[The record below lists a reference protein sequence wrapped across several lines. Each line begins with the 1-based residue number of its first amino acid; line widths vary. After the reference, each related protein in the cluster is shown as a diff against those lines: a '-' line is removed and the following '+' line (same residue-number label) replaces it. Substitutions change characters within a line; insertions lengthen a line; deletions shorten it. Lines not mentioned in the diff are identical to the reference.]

1 MKAKFSSYKLQNLIQ
16 FALVL
21 GIIIVAN
28 IISSFLFTRIDL
40 TADKRYTISRAT
52 RQLIRN
58 IDEPMMFKVY
68 LEGDMPSNYKRLRN
82 ETREMLVEF
91 KAYNNDI
98 IFDFIDPNDA
108 PDRAT
113 SNALQEQLYNKGLI
127 PRQITATAQGKVSSQ
142 IIFAGAIVSYQGREF
157 PMAIFQNQLGRS
169 EEEMIN
175 NSIQQLEYTFA
186 STIKV
191 LTTETKPTVAFTTGH
206 GELTEI
212 QSYGAAF
219 AMSPF
224 YNVDRVELDGKGSAL
239 FQIDPR
245 DSKRL
250 RPRFDAIIIAKP
262 DSAFSRMDGFLI
274 DQFIMYGGKV
284 LWFVD
289 PVFASMDSLQDTGST
304 LGLRRHL
311 GIEQQLFNYGVRL
324 NTNLIKDLNCLPIPL
339 NTQPAGA
346 RPEFQLFPWFFSPLL
361 TPSSDHPIVKN
372 LNDIRTEFISSLD
385 TVETPGVKKTIL
397 LTTSR
402 YSKTENSPVPISTTL
417 ALEKQN
423 PELYREQHL
432 PVAVLLEGEFPS
444 FWESLP
450 QPSGESALVKID
462 RSENNKML
470 VVADGDIIRNQT
482 QRDQEGQVRPLPLG
496 FDRYTQT
503 QFGNQ
508 DFLLNALNYILDD
521 SRLLEARTKDFKIRR
536 LDPNKLENTALIL
549 KWQIINVAGPIMLI
563 VVAGAL
569 IIFFRKKRYAIRS
582 GKAKT

>member
-1 MKAKFSSYKLQNLIQ
+1 MKARLSSYKLQNLIQ

-52 RQLIRN
+52 RDLIRN

-82 ETREMLVEF
+82 ETREMLIEF
-91 KAYNNDI
+91 KAYNKDI

-113 SNALQEQLYNKGLI
+113 RNALQEQLYNKGLI
-127 PRQITATAQGKVSSQ
+127 PRQITATTQGKVSSQ
-142 IIFAGAIVSYQGREF
+142 IIFAGAIVSYQGNEF
-157 PMAIFQNQLGRS
+157 PMAIFQTQLGRS

-186 STIKV
+186 STIKM
-191 LTTETKPTVAFTTGH
+191 LTTERKPTVAFTTGH
-206 GELTEI
+206 GELTES
-212 QSYGAAF
+212 QTYGAAF
-219 AMSPF
+219 AMAPF
-224 YNVDRVELDGKGSAL
+224 YNVDRVELNGKGSAL

-245 DSKRL
+245 DSTRL

-262 DSAFSRMDGFLI
+262 DSAFSRLDGFLI

-284 LWFVD
+284 LWFID

-346 RPEFQLFPWFFSPLL
+346 RPEFRLFPWFFSPLL
-361 TPSSDHPIVKN
+361 MPTSDHPIVKN

-385 TVETPGVKKTIL
+385 TVETSGVKKTIL

-402 YSKTENSPVPISTTL
+402 YSKTENSPIPISTTL

-423 PELYREQHL
+423 PELYREPHL
-432 PVAVLLEGEFPS
+432 PVAVLLEGVFPS

-462 RSENNKML
+462 RSEPTKML
-470 VVADGDIIRNQT
+470 VVSDGDIIRNQT
-482 QRDQEGQVRPLPLG
+482 QRDQSGQVRPLPLG

-503 QFGNQ
+503 HFGNQ
-508 DFLLNALNYILDD
+508 DFLLNALNYMLDD

-536 LDPNKLENTALIL
+536 LDPKKLENTALIL
-549 KWQIINVAGPIMLI
+549 RWQIINVVGPILLI
-563 VVAGAL
+563 IVAGTL
-569 IIFFRKKRYAIRS
+569 IIFFRKKRYAILS
-582 GKAKT
+582 GKAKS